1 MIELYTWKTPNGRK
15 PAILL
20 EELGVPYKL
29 VPIDLSKHE
38 QHSPEFLKVSPN
50 NKIPGLVDGDVTIFE
65 SGAILTYL
73 AEKFEKY
80 LPAHGPE
87 RYKVLEWTFWQVGGI
102 GPIFGQLGY
111 FAVRAEVKTPAAI
124 DRMKEESERLL
135 NVLDKQLKDHTYV
148 AGNMYTIADMA
159 TYPWVAAAYE
169 MMKEPLSEAIQRN
182 KNVSRW
188 LHVMEEKP
196 GVKRGMNILT

>member
-1 MIELYTWKTPNGRK
+1 MIQLYTWKTPNGRK

-20 EELGVPYKL
+20 EELGIPYTI
-29 VPIDLSKHE
+29 VPIDLSKRE
-38 QHSPEFLKVSPN
+38 QFSDSFSKVSPN
-50 NKIPGLVDGDVTIFE
+50 NKIPGLVDNDITIFE

-102 GPIFGQLGY
+102 GPILGQLGY
-111 FAVRAEVKTPAAI
+111 FGVRAKEKIPQAI
-124 DRMKEESERLL
+124 EHFKDESDRLL
-135 NVLDKQLKDHTYV
+135 SVLDLQLEKNTYV

-159 TYPWVAAAYE
+159 TYPWVVAAKE
-169 MMKEPLSEAIQRN
+169 MTAKY
-182 KNVSRW
+182 KNVQRW
-188 LHVMEEKP
+188 MDMMGEKP
-196 GVKRGMNILT
+196 AVKRGMNILN